1 MKIELE
7 FISSSILNPMGEKKK
22 IKYII
27 DKIKKDKILVTDE
40 SLTHEEEAR
49 LIEETMKRVNNNFPG
64 IEISTLEESKQGL
77 RDKAILESL
86 FSTGLRIAEL
96 VSFNKDQFRLKP
108 STKDLEIGIIGKVIL
123 NKNNYYSLL

>member
-77 RDKAILESL
+77 RDKLIKLL
-86 FSTGLRIAEL
+86 GGRKGGL
-96 VSFNKDQFRLKP
+96 
-108 STKDLEIGIIGKVIL
+108 TIIGPSKLIKKIKKEQQQISIL
-123 NKNNYYSLL
+123 AEKK